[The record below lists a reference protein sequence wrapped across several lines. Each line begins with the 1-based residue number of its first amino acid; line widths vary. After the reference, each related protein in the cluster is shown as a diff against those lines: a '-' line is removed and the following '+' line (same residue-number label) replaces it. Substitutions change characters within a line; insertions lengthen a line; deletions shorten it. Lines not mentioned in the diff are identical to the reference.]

1 MVSNPFD
8 AAIVSVAGVPVT
20 TVDDLHRRLT
30 ESAIGVA
37 TEIVTYRAG
46 IRRLVEIVPGERR

>member
-1 MVSNPFD
+1 
-8 AAIVSVAGVPVT
+8 VT

-46 IRRLVEIVPGERR
+46 LRRQIEIVPGERR